1 MKIGAPSSD
10 SNYGDLK
17 VRYLLTGNIWNVSD
31 NVTDPKSTFWTQQF
45 KDIALAQDLDTI

>member
-1 MKIGAPSSD
+1 
-10 SNYGDLK
+10 

-45 KDIALAQDLDTI
+45 KDIALGSGFGYDLTF